1 MRLFIGT
8 SIDDA
13 IAARICK
20 MFGEIHADTNWRF
33 APIAQWHI
41 TTLFIGELDPRELPM
56 IEGAVERIAKRTPAI
71 HVKNGRIEAMP
82 AIDPHMLWVKFDP
95 DPQLTNLHL
104 SLAEATRTRPSKHL
118 PLTPHITL
126 ARSRR
131 HPSPV
136 RSGIFLD
143 EVELDHLSIFR
154 SELRRSGAVHH
165 LLKRVPLSE

>member
-13 IAARICK
+13 IAARISK
-20 MFGEIHADTNWRF
+20 MLGEISVDPNWRF
-33 APIAQWHI
+33 APTAQWHI
-41 TTLFIGELDPRELPM
+41 TALFIGERDPKELPM
-56 IEGAVERIAKRTPAI
+56 IEEAMEKIAKRTPAI
-71 HVKNGRIEAMP
+71 NVRNGRIEAMP
-82 AIDPHMLWVKFDP
+82 ANDPHMLWVKFDP
-95 DPQLTNLHL
+95 DPRLTGLHL
-104 SLAEATRTRPSKHL
+104 SLAEATSTRPSKHL

-143 EVELDHLSIFR
+143 EMELDHLSLFR
-154 SELRRSGAVHH
+154 SELHRSGAVHH
-165 LLKRVPLSE
+165 LLK